1 MAEEREGVKSLGKAL
16 NILECVADG
25 PDGAGVSEV
34 SARLGINKASVSKM
48 LSTLAEI
55 GRAHV

>member
-34 SARLGINKASVSKM
+34 RASLCYASDDSFCGTTDRKSV
-48 LSTLAEI
+48 
-55 GRAHV
+55 V